1 MIDLQTELE
10 QVPQSALELIRS
22 AVSASLANGGVR
34 GDVCVLIT
42 DAEEIQS
49 LNRTYRK
56 IDRVTDV
63 LTFPAWEGEAI
74 LCPPDEYLGDI
85 AICYERAVEQAEE
98 YNHSLE
104 RELAFLAV
112 HGSLHLMGYDHMTSE
127 DEAAMFEKQEEVLVS
142 LGLTRE

>member
-127 DEAAMFEKQEEVLVS
+127 DEAAMFAKQEEVLVS